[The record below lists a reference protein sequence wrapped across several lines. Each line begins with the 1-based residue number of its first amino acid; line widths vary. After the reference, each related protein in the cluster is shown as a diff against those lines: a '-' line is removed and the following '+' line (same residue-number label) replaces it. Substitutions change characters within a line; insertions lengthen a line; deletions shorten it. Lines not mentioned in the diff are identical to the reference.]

1 MTGWRGASSARR
13 DGTRPAAICFTASPR
28 SQQELRLKPTTPGT
42 QNQREQLA
50 RIQIVVLIVP
60 LETVAVK
67 SAARPVDLSIADAT
81 CCLQSDF
88 SGLFQACFSAALEAD
103 QQRCG
108 PSRSWDAVSYAQDYD
123 QFVTTPSPQ
132 SGPELLTVGSGE
144 AGRISRRAKVMLIT
158 MILALLAGLMIWRF
172 WPQQAP
178 LFSLSSLQGVYA
190 GMVRSDGTNDAS
202 VIDRRWTSEQDG
214 YIVPSACT
222 PLFEATVL
230 NRTPQ
235 NALDGV
241 GTFWELN
248 SSAVSLFTYRFADV
262 AQANGEFE
270 RLGTVLDNCRDNRVE
285 LHARPA
291 SRGLLTGLPIPAAG
305 DAPPQI
311 GYVLTTN
318 SGIKLAVH
326 VLAFSNTVSWQ
337 FRYEPVPGSYSA
349 LTAQQVM
356 DSLTDQM
363 RSVQD
368 LHR

>member
-1 MTGWRGASSARR
+1 M
-13 DGTRPAAICFTASPR
+13 
-28 SQQELRLKPTTPGT
+28 PGF
-42 QNQREQLA
+42 RA
-50 RIQIVVLIVP
+50 G
-60 LETVAVK
+60 
-67 SAARPVDLSIADAT
+67 SAASAEPKPQGRSI
-81 CCLQSDF
+81 
-88 SGLFQACFSAALEAD
+88 
-103 QQRCG
+103 
-108 PSRSWDAVSYAQDYD
+108 AQDYD
-123 QFVTTPSPQ
+123 HVVTTPSLQ
-132 SGPELLTVGSGE
+132 SKPELLTVGSGE
-144 AGRISRRAKVMLIT
+144 GGRLSRRGKLLVVGAVV
-158 MILALLAGLMIWRF
+158 ALLAGLMVWRF
-172 WPQQAP
+172 WPERAP
-178 LFSLSSLQGVYA
+178 LFSFSDLRGVYA

-202 VIDRRWTSEQDG
+202 VINPRLTTEEDG
-214 YIVPSACT
+214 YIVPSACG

-230 NRTPQ
+230 NRAPHD
-235 NALDGV
+235 ALDGV

-248 SSAVSLFTYRFADV
+248 RSAVSLFTYRFADE
-262 AQANGEFE
+262 AQANREFG
-270 RLGTVLDNCRDNRVE
+270 RLAAVLDNCRDNRVE

-337 FRYEPVPGSYSA
+337 FRYEPVPGNYSA

-356 DSLTDQM
+356 DSLTAQM